1 MIRLL
6 LMTLLTLFG
15 FENTN
20 KPKYDLHKQVT
31 LTDRI
36 NAWFNRHK
44 YTILLIIIAVSMVV
58 GVIALVKWFPAMD
71 PWNNRFDGVI

>member
-15 FENTN
+15 FENTT
-20 KPKYDLHKQVT
+20 KPKYDLRKQVT
-31 LTDRI
+31 LTENV

-44 YTILLIIIAVSMVV
+44 YRLLLIIIIVAMIMA
-58 GVIALVKWFPAMD
+58 VIALVKFFPAMD
-71 PWNNRFDGVI
+71 PWTNRFDEVI